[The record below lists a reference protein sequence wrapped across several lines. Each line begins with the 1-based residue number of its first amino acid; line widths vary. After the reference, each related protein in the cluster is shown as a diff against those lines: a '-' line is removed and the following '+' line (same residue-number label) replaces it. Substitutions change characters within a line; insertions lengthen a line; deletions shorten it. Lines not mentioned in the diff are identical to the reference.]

1 MLGADDV
8 QEGKPHPEAITKTL
22 EKFNIPADQAVM
34 VGDTIFD
41 IEMGINAGT
50 KTCGVTYG
58 NGSRASLAKADWL
71 IDDFGQL
78 PDLI

>member
-1 MLGADDV
+1 MILDFDGTLGDTTALIV
-8 QEGKPHPEAITKTL
+8 RTT
-22 EKFNIPADQAVM
+22 QAVM

-58 NGSRASLAKADWL
+58 NGSRTSLAKADWL

-78 PDLI
+78 ADLIN

>member
-1 MLGADDV
+1 
-8 QEGKPHPEAITKTL
+8 
-22 EKFNIPADQAVM
+22 M

-41 IEMGINAGT
+41 IEMGLNAGT

-71 IDDFGQL
+71 IYDFKEL
-78 PDLI
+78 ANVII